1 VPSFS
6 LLAKIARCAE
16 TAALDRFNAAAI
28 NRSGFP
34 EVSVMPKRPPRAARA
49 IKLTDARQI
58 TPYKGVHPDEER

>member
-1 VPSFS
+1 VSKRSLAKRLGQARRTHDVPSFS

-34 EVSVMPKRPPRAARA
+34 EVSVMPK
-49 IKLTDARQI
+49 
-58 TPYKGVHPDEER
+58 